1 MRNHWKNKKKLNKK
15 KKVTKQMK
23 NLKVSSPKIVE
34 RVDQFGKESRFVNQI
49 GSVSSTETEMF
60 GCEIVRDLPEYVHN
74 FINEIGHDVVIKVPM
89 SNPEGL
95 TGSGENGECHLNSK
109 LMSLLNGGNRLLGY
123 SIQIM
128 KKQMKISVI
137 YGHSVWNT
145 PEGKTRCVT
154 IHDQSHGFRDKIL
167 MGDYLLFV
175 PIGMNE
181 IDRHN
186 GFWLD
191 DFMIYEGDDSF
202 CLMSGNKKF
211 DPEYVLNNQSE
222 YVTMRTELKKRFEN
236 RGYVFSRY
244 NQNRRMSFLD
254 QLKESHF
261 GKESLSTGKSWDYYK
276 NKILKNYFPTKR
288 VSLSF

>member
-1 MRNHWKNKKKLNKK
+1 MRNHWKNKKKLNKWK
-15 KKVTKQMK
+15 KEMKRKK

-175 PIGMNE
+175 PVGMNE
-181 IDRHN
+181 IDRDN
-186 GFWLD
+186 EFWLD
-191 DFMIYEGDDSF
+191 NFIVYEGDDSF
-202 CLMSGNKKF
+202 CLSHNTCDLEEVF
-211 DPEYVLNNQSE
+211 NNQSR
-222 YVTMRTELKKRFEN
+222 YVTMRTELKKRFKKK
-236 RGYVFSRY
+236 GYVFSKY
-244 NQNRRMSFLD
+244 NHKRKISFLD
-254 QLKESHF
+254 QLKKSHF
-261 GKESLSTGKSWDYYK
+261 SKESLSTGKSWDYYK